1 MSDLTTKVLI
11 EIRDEIRSTNSRL
24 DQTNQ
29 RLDNVTEC
37 LGNVTERL
45 DNVTERLD
53 NVTDRLDN
61 VTDRL
66 DTHEKV
72 LVRLVDLSE
81 RHEQTLGKL
90 VTRMDTLN
98 DRFDNFLT
106 GAHQKARDETR
117 RKYDELDQRVTRL
130 ERAKPRPRRAG

>member
-45 DNVTERLD
+45 DNVT
-53 NVTDRLDN
+53 
-61 VTDRL
+61 DRL

-81 RHEQTLGKL
+81 RHEQALGKL

-106 GAHQKARDETR
+106 GAHQKAHDETR

>member
-29 RLDNVTEC
+29 RLDNVTE
-37 LGNVTERL
+37 RL

-53 NVTDRLDN
+53 NVTERLDN

-81 RHEQTLGKL
+81 RHEQALGKL

-106 GAHQKARDETR
+106 GAHQKAHDETR